1 MADVFISYA
10 HEDQDFVRE
19 LHEALEK
26 LNRDTW
32 IDWKDIPRTAKWI
45 DEVYSGIESADAVAF
60 VISPDS
66 VASEFCIVELNHA
79 VEHNK
84 RLVPILHRDVD
95 DESVPPD
102 LSSHKY
108 VFFGK
113 TDDFDRAFEDLIEAL
128 DADLDWRHE
137 HTWLEMRAIEW
148 NNKGRDSS
156 CALRGRDLKEAEAWL
171 ERAAEKEPKPT
182 DLQRQYITSS
192 REAARFQRAILGAVA
207 FVVIVIAI
215 LASVAWWQ
223 WGEAEEQRSEAEE
236 QKGIALGG
244 QLASQAE
251 LVSNQGEDGLL
262 PDSVLLAMEAKQRLP
277 SKANASSL
285 EADQVLRGGLALLR
299 RPGVSLTLEDKVNGV
314 AFSPDGKH
322 LATASDDET
331 ARVWDTESG
340 DEVGRMDHG
349 DKVKEVAFSPDGKDL
364 VTVSD
369 DKTAR
374 IWDLS
379 SEVER
384 MALEGKVNGVAF
396 SPDGKHLA
404 TASKDRTARIWDLS
418 SEDEVTPPMT
428 HADKVNG
435 VAFSPDGKHLA
446 TVSDDKTTHVWD
458 AESGDE
464 VTPRRMTRE
473 KPVHKVAFS
482 PDGKYL
488 ATAGREKSARLWDV
502 DSGDNV
508 ADISHED
515 TVNGAAFSPDGK
527 YLATASNDKTA
538 RVQLWQPEGLIEEV
552 CAYLTRNL
560 TKEEWKQHAGD
571 ELYPK
576 TCPNLPV
583 PEE

>member
-1 MADVFISYA
+1 MAAVFISYA

-45 DEVYSGIESADAVAF
+45 DEVYSGIESADAFAF

-102 LSSHKY
+102 LSSHQY

-128 DADLDWRHE
+128 DAGLDWRHE

-223 WGEAEEQRSEAEE
+223 WGKAEE

-349 DKVKEVAFSPDGKDL
+349 DKVKEVAFSPDGKEL

-369 DKTAR
+369 DK
-374 IWDLS
+374 
-379 SEVER
+379 
-384 MALEGKVNGVAF
+384 
-396 SPDGKHLA
+396 
-404 TASKDRTARIWDLS
+404 TARIWDLS

-508 ADISHED
+508 ADINHED
-515 TVNGAAFSPDGK
+515 TVSGVAFSPDGK

-538 RVQLWQPEGLIEEV
+538 RVQLWQPEGLTDEA
-552 CAYLTRNL
+552 CRHLTRNL
-560 TKEEWKQHAGD
+560 KKEEWKQHAGD
-571 ELYPK
+571 ELYSK